1 MANAD
6 PSRIDTQQPWDTT
19 SNWNIFLRRLLRLN
33 QTIPA
38 QQAIT
43 SSSFREY
50 ILGRTASQL
59 IHMHVA
65 RLLCQLLLHWEFIPF
80 LPLNFSR
87 PQGPLNSVDSETQA
101 SSAPPGFWTSSAR
114 ECFTAA
120 RTILH
125 LSSTCKEVGALP
137 MTPFI
142 AYAVY
147 TANFVDSY
155 SRSFPWMCSHA
166 LNTLH
171 DATSNDGQKFRR
183 ITAGVVLAEKVVSS
197 GLKDLQKFNKLVD
210 KWIDILISI
219 TEYFEGFKADFQMAK
234 TKGRCVVDSERQT
247 DICLRFGGAGTGL
260 SEYLLFERVMRD
272 FGDWST

>member
-1 MANAD
+1 
-6 PSRIDTQQPWDTT
+6 
-19 SNWNIFLRRLLRLN
+19 
-33 QTIPA
+33 
-38 QQAIT
+38 
-43 SSSFREY
+43 
-50 ILGRTASQL
+50 
-59 IHMHVA
+59 
-65 RLLCQLLLHWEFIPF
+65 
-80 LPLNFSR
+80 
-87 PQGPLNSVDSETQA
+87 
-101 SSAPPGFWTSSAR
+101 
-114 ECFTAA
+114 
-120 RTILH
+120 
-125 LSSTCKEVGALP
+125 
-137 MTPFI
+137 
-142 AYAVY
+142 
-147 TANFVDSY
+147 
-155 SRSFPWMCSHA
+155 MCSHA